1 MTVSRAATMN
11 APAISRESEDVAV
24 LNILR
29 RHSAGI
35 LVALLLAATLVLPR
49 WWVIAS
55 DPAEGVRVPLS
66 PYGAGAIGY
75 DETLYTSS
83 VRQAY
88 DGQIPVS
95 DPYLETHADSTP
107 QRSAAP
113 HELIG
118 VFGRVT
124 GNTFSALAIATT
136 IAAVCA
142 LLALYVMLYRITGS
156 RLAAVALI
164 PLILMAIHVL
174 NQAEGILPLRHKDV
188 AEPLFR
194 VDPLREFH
202 AWTRFPSPIL
212 LLAPF
217 FVGVIAFPRAAETGN
232 RRWLVLATLTLSAMI
247 YTYSYYWT
255 AFGLALLLW
264 LGVIIL
270 RRERTEAMRVAGM
283 GVAAILIAL
292 PEVIILIT
300 AARELPVDARDRVG
314 LLPLGIDTSMAMT
327 VLQRL
332 VIGIPFIVALWLR
345 RRSADLFYIALF
357 VSPLMLVSV
366 TGLVPQTW
374 HYHTQIWGVFAI
386 PAVVAGGAA
395 LFARD
400 EFTRVARPAG
410 VALVAVAAV
419 AFAYV
424 VVLQV
429 RAVVQTDDAYAVS
442 SDEDAAFAWMR
453 ANLES
458 EDTVVSPSITTN
470 LYLAS
475 LSPTAQYLSEGG
487 FSVATDAELTDRIL
501 RAQAAFGLSETQAF
515 GRLNVHG
522 EDGGFPVHDAT
533 GTPAALEQGL
543 EQYLAF
549 YTFSFEITD
558 QDAFRDRV
566 DSWRPT
572 YRALLAGEG
581 VLAAHPADYL
591 YCGHRERAL
600 TDTSVVTGT
609 YVRLAYQSGD
619 VKVYEVA
626 DPLSSNTSEFEGCG

>member
-1 MTVSRAATMN
+1 MS
-11 APAISRESEDVAV
+11 APATSQESEETAV
-24 LNILR
+24 FDIMR
-29 RHSAGI
+29 RHSVGI
-35 LVALLLAATLVLPR
+35 VVALLLAATLVLPR
-49 WWVIAS
+49 WWVIAA
-55 DPAEGVRVPLS
+55 DPGEGVRVPLS

-95 DPYLETHADSTP
+95 DPYLETYADSTP

-124 GNTFSALAIATT
+124 GDTFSALAIATT

-164 PLILMAIHVL
+164 PLILMTIHIL
-174 NQAEGILPLRHKDV
+174 NQAEGILALRHKDV
-188 AEPLFR
+188 ADPLLR

-217 FVGVIAFPRAAETGN
+217 FAGVIAFPRAAETGD
-232 RRWLVLATLTLSAMI
+232 RRWMVVATLTLTAMI

-264 LGVIIL
+264 LGVMLL
-270 RRERTEAMRVAGM
+270 RGERTQALRLAGM
-283 GVAAILIAL
+283 GSAAILLAL

-314 LLPLGIDTSMAMT
+314 LEPLGIDTSMAMT
-327 VLQRL
+327 VIQRL

-345 RRSADLFYIALF
+345 RRSADVFYIALF
-357 VSPLMLVSV
+357 LAPLVLVSI

-400 EFTRVARPAG
+400 EFARVARPAAI
-410 VALVAVAAV
+410 ALVVGAAL

-453 ANLES
+453 ANLDS

-501 RAQAAFGLSETQAF
+501 RAQAAFGLSETEAF

-533 GTPAALEQGL
+533 GTTSELEHEL

-566 DSWRPT
+566 DSWRPA
-572 YRALLAGEG
+572 YGELLVSGN

-591 YCGHRERAL
+591 YCGQRERAL
-600 TDTSVVTGT
+600 ADTGVASGT
-609 YVRLAYQSGD
+609 YVRLAFQSGD

-626 DPLSSNTSEFEGCG
+626 EPLSSNTSEFEGCG